1 MQDQDNNQEL
11 FSKLSLTNL
20 SQARKD
26 ELLLQLDELVEA
38 RVALAVSEKMSH
50 EANEKLDDLVDNGT
64 PEQLLDF
71 VKLQI
76 PDYDAMVAKI
86 AEDTINELAN
96 NKDAVLAEVERL
108 RSEETSDQDTA
119 A

>member
-11 FSKLSLTNL
+11 FAKLSLSGL
-20 SQARKD
+20 SQAQKD
-26 ELLLQLDELVEA
+26 ELLLQLDQLVEA
-38 RVALAVSEKMSH
+38 RVALAVSEKMTP
-50 EANEKLDDLVDNGT
+50 EANHHLDSLVDSGT

-76 PDYDAMVAKI
+76 PDYDAMVGKI

-96 NKDAVLAEVERL
+96 NKDAVLAEVDRL
-108 RSEETSDQDTA
+108 RSEDTLGQNTA